1 MIILSGRSGPGRRW
15 RWLRGS
21 RTRTAVLTAALAIL
35 ILVPLAGL
43 GHAAAAGWQDAQTR
57 ATGEQQT
64 VVLMRALQSGGEIR
78 YVPHS
83 LPWEISVGSYVVASS
98 PELRM
103 FEASG
108 PIIIGHPLVPDTAGA
123 VTPGPTVTV
132 KSFGPNVTGPVT
144 EVNGFTNV
152 PVTLPSPGGVTTSSP
167 STSLP
172 GTHLDVLSQA
182 VELTT
187 LPAGQFAAFGALPAD
202 TLVRVS
208 VFLTP
213 FATRLLV
220 HRVDIGL
227 MIGLPLLV
235 GLAALCAGIAVG
247 RSMRSVERLRRQ
259 TVAATAPGSTALV
272 VSDTDDELSAMAG
285 AINDNVQRLRDSL
298 AAQRQF
304 VADAAHELRNPLS
317 VLISGL
323 EIADRYPDRA
333 RWPEVSAQ
341 ALRSARRL
349 QGLTQDLLT
358 LAQLDADAPAR
369 TEPVSLPELCADLIA
384 ARQPAGGAVRL
395 TLEDCPDATVRGDR
409 ARLARAI
416 GNLLDNGIR
425 HARTAVT
432 VRIGTENGLAI
443 VDVHND
449 GPAIAVADRERIFD
463 RFTRLDEARARDD
476 GGAGLGLAI
485 ARDAAR
491 RHGGTVSVC
500 PTESGA
506 TFRVTLP
513 GTETPAPHRAANDR
527 LTAAA

>member
-1 MIILSGRSGPGRRW
+1 
-15 RWLRGS
+15 LRGS
-21 RTRTAVLTAALAIL
+21 RTRTAILAAVLAVL

-43 GHAAAAGWQDAQTR
+43 GRAAAADWQDRQTR
-57 ATGEQQT
+57 ATGERQA
-64 VVLMRALQSGGEIR
+64 VVLLGALRNGDQIR
-78 YVPHS
+78 YVQDS
-83 LPWEISVGSYVVASS
+83 LPWEISVGYRVLAHS
-98 PELRM
+98 PELTM

-108 PIIIGHPLVPDTAGA
+108 PV
-123 VTPGPTVTV
+123 VTISSTGQGGST
-132 KSFGPNVTGPVT
+132 VTGPIT
-144 EVNGFTNV
+144 QVNGFTSA
-152 PVTLPSPGGVTTSSP
+152 PVTLPSPGGVTMSSP
-167 STSLP
+167 SPTSLP
-172 GTHLDVLSQA
+172 GLRLEVVSLA
-182 VELTT
+182 VSLAS
-187 LPAGQFAAFGALPAD
+187 LPPLVGFEAVPGD

-227 MIGLPLLV
+227 LIGLPLLV

-247 RSMRSVERLRRQ
+247 RSMRQVERLRRQ

-369 TEPVSLPELCADLIA
+369 TEPVSLPDLCADLIA

-395 TLEDCPDATVRGDR
+395 TLEDCPDATVLGDR
-409 ARLARAI
+409 ARLARVI

-425 HARTAVT
+425 HARTVVT
-432 VRIGTENGLAI
+432 VRIGTADGTSI

-485 ARDAAR
+485 AREAAQ
-491 RHGGTVSVC
+491 RHGGSVTVA
-500 PTESGA
+500 PTGTGA

-513 GTETPAPHRAANDR
+513 ASQQRPADR
-527 LTAAA
+527 FAPVG